1 MAQALESALT
11 QINTVVAGVTGIRQ
25 SHNYAPE
32 NPSAWP
38 AAVIFPQS
46 GSVNASPQGAR
57 RSLHNINI
65 DLLVPEQSSNL
76 ARQLE
81 LLYPFLD
88 TIPAAFLA
96 QISDNGGQ
104 FGGTILTFSEVSY
117 TFIVVNYAAV
127 PCRGYRFTLRDVK
140 IIVNS

>member
-1 MAQALESALT
+1 MAQQLETALAA
-11 QINTVVAGVTGIRQ
+11 INTVIAGVTGIRQ

-32 NPSAWP
+32 NPSVWP

-46 GSVNASPQGAR
+46 GKITASPIGSRKA
-57 RSLHNINI
+57 LHNINI
-65 DLLVPEQSSNL
+65 DLLVPEQQSNL

-88 TIPAAFLA
+88 TIPAALLA
-96 QISDNGGQ
+96 EVSDTGDQ
-104 FGGTILTFSEVSY
+104 FSGTISTFGEIAY

-127 PCRGYRFTLRDVK
+127 PCRGYRFTMRDVK
-140 IIVNS
+140 ILVNT